1 MGYAYL
7 CEYAYNCLDCP
18 INSLAILIFK
28 RGLDFFFFF
37 FFFLRRSGF
46 VHEIERRKEIVI
58 YSYCYRENFKIMV
71 YIVTVPII
79 KFVYPQI
86 SL

>member
-1 MGYAYL
+1 MRIYASTHCLY
-7 CEYAYNCLDCP
+7 CLDCP

-28 RGLDFFFFF
+28 RGLDFF